1 MIISK
6 VTKNQGSLKIYSFE
20 KITRGG
26 GEIDLLPAFFRVKV
40 H

>member
-20 KITRGG
+20 KITTGG
-26 GEIDLLPAFFRVKV
+26 GIDLLPAFSRVKV